1 MYKSGRV
8 IILSFFFFCL
18 CFLNIRQ
25 ACAGLPVFI
34 PHSVSG
40 ILSFSKADIFYH
52 AAFIIYKLKT
62 NKVKEKPNSVIILPI
77 FDLTQLFAA
86 LIISA

>member
-8 IILSFFFFCL
+8 IILSFFFFL
-18 CFLNIRQ
+18 PVLLDIRQ

-40 ILSFSKADIFYH
+40 ILSFFKADIFYH
-52 AAFIIYKLKT
+52 AAFINYKLKNEQSQRKAEFSHNIT
-62 NKVKEKPNSVIILPI
+62 N
-77 FDLTQLFAA
+77 F
-86 LIISA
+86 